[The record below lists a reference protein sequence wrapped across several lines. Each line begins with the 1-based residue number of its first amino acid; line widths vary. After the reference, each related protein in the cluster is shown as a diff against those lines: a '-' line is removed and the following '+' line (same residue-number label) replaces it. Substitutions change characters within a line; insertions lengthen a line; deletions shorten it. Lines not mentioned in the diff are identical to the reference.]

1 MTDES
6 QLEAALKKIIKKSP
20 ERRFNESVD
29 MTVVLKGI
37 DLKRDPKSRFSE
49 IIELAHP
56 PRNKASKIAVIG
68 TGDFALKA
76 KEAGADAV
84 FDPSEIIGKKKKDL
98 KKLVNEYN
106 FFIAQA
112 DVLPKIVPT
121 IGPIFG
127 PRNKMPIPLP
137 VTRSEDLPNLIERLR
152 RSVVARMMKDQ
163 PVFHVKIG
171 SRDMD
176 VKELLENAE
185 RVIDALKRKYGS
197 LDRYLKTIYFKTTM
211 GPAEKVLPEGVT
223 R

>member
-1 MTDES
+1 MAKES
-6 QLEAALKKIIKKSP
+6 QLEVVLKKVIEGSP

-56 PRNKASKIAVIG
+56 PRNKVSKIAVIG

-98 KKLVNEYN
+98 KKLVKEYD

-112 DVLPKIVPT
+112 DILPKIVPT
-121 IGPIFG
+121 IGPVFG

-137 VTRSEDLPNLIERLR
+137 VTRSDDLPNMIERLR

-176 VKELLENAE
+176 VKELAENAE
-185 RVIDALKRKYGS
+185 RVIEALRRKYGS

-211 GPAEKVLPEGVT
+211 GPAEKLLLEGVA

>member
-176 VKELLENAE
+176 LKELLENAE

>member
-1 MTDES
+1 MAGES
-6 QLEAALKKIIKKSP
+6 QLEIALKKIVEKSP
-20 ERRFNESVD
+20 ERKFNESVD

-56 PRNKASKIAVIG
+56 PRNKTSRVAVIG

-98 KKLVNEYN
+98 KKLVNEYD

-112 DVLPKIVPT
+112 DLLPKIVPT
-121 IGPIFG
+121 IGPVFG

-137 VTRSEDLPNLIERLR
+137 VTKSDDLSNMIERLR
-152 RSVVARMMKDQ
+152 KSVVARMMKDQ

-197 LDRYLKTIYFKTTM
+197 LERYLKTIYFKTTM
-211 GPAEKVLPEGVT
+211 GSAEKVSPEGVAK
-223 R
+223 

>member
-1 MTDES
+1 MKSENH
-6 QLEAALKKIIKKSP
+6 LEVALKKIIEKSP
-20 ERRFNESVD
+20 ERKFNESVD

-56 PRNKASKIAVIG
+56 PRNKVSKIAVIG

-98 KKLVNEYN
+98 KRLVNEYN

-137 VTRSEDLPNLIERLR
+137 VTKSDDLPNLIERLR

-197 LDRYLKTIYFKTTM
+197 LDRYLKTVYFKTTM

-223 R
+223 G

>member
-1 MTDES
+1 
-6 QLEAALKKIIKKSP
+6 
-20 ERRFNESVD
+20 
-29 MTVVLKGI
+29 
-37 DLKRDPKSRFSE
+37 DPKSRFSE

-176 VKELLENAE
+176 LKELLENAE